1 MRLLVV
7 SDSHGRSG
15 NLFEIIERHIKDA
28 NMIICLGDCNDGD
41 DFENAE
47 LFFGDKIRIKRVAG
61 NTDWYSTKPTV
72 DFVNAGG
79 KRVMFCHGHTF
90 HVKMGTYDIMS
101 EASRQKTDIVLFG
114 HTHTP
119 YRDYVDGVHYLNP
132 GAVCDGKYGMVD
144 ITPAGIVT
152 ITASI

>member
-15 NLFEIIERHIKDA
+15 NLFEIIEKHIKDSD
-28 NMIICLGDCNDGD
+28 IIISLGDCNDGD

-47 LFFGDKIRIKRVAG
+47 IFFKNKFKLKRVAG

-72 DFVNAGG
+72 DFITANG
-79 KRVMFCHGHTF
+79 KKVMFCHGHTF
-90 HVKMGTYDIMS
+90 NVKYGYYDIMS
-101 EASRQKTDIVLFG
+101 EAERQKADIVLFG

-119 YRDYVDGVHYLNP
+119 YKDYINGIHYLNP
-132 GAVCDGKYGMVD
+132 GAVCDGKYGMID

-152 ITASI
+152 INASI